1 MDRRQLNIS
10 TKVKASTVI
19 EVVVSMVTIIT
30 VFGIGMMI
38 YANVTRMSL
47 SGQKIKAQ
55 AVLSQVMKNIHEAD
69 LGSSQQSLIGDLTI
83 EKSVKPYAENNK
95 LLEVYLKAYD
105 KNHTLIVELHQLII
119 PNEDK

>member
-1 MDRRQLNIS
+1 MNIS

-19 EVVVSMVTIIT
+19 EVVVSIVTIIT
-30 VFGIGMMI
+30 VFGIAMMI

-55 AVLSQVMKNIHEAD
+55 AVLSQVMKNIHEAG

-95 LLEVYLKAYD
+95 LLEVNLKAYD

>member
-19 EVVVSMVTIIT
+19 EVVVSIVTIIT
-30 VFGIGMMI
+30 VFGIAMMI

-95 LLEVYLKAYD
+95 LLEVNLKAYD